1 MCDHKREDRN
11 TKPGRECARRHFYDL
26 VRSSYRLPPILWIV
40 GALLLLNPIP
50 SVNSLCFSQD
60 LEPLPPL
67 PKAEDSR
74 TPRWSYRFGEEV
86 IAFDPDP
93 LTIVVRLR
101 TDPTELPDQQVLLNS
116 LSLIIDSDLFH
127 PPQSIDLTR
136 YPGLALLRLQ
146 RPLSEI
152 EQLEVLKDLE
162 RSEVVEFASL
172 ASRAPDALLIPRPE
186 VWVVLEKVDPEG
198 TLARILEHG
207 ILSIKASFPSLYP
220 TWLLQIEG
228 APLDS
233 FQVAEA
239 LRAIDGVRFTQP
251 NFIRRLENHSRPSD
265 TLFPSQWN
273 LENNGQFGGTSGADI
288 RALEAWEIE
297 SGNPSITI
305 AIIDEGV
312 DLTHPD
318 LIGQI
323 VAGYDAVGA
332 VTPPP
337 GGMPGNA
344 ASQDAHGTACAGIAA
359 ATGDNQ
365 FGIAG
370 VCWNASIMSVRI
382 GFGDFWTQ
390 DDWVVDGITWATDMG
405 ADVLSNS
412 WGGGPGSTIIQGAI
426 QYANAVGRGGL
437 GTPTVFSSG
446 NGDINQVAF
455 PASLPETIA
464 VGASTPC
471 DERKSST
478 SCDGEW
484 WWGSQY
490 GPALDLVAPGPK
502 VTTTDN
508 FGPAGYV
515 RSHYVEFSGTSSA
528 APHVAGA
535 IALLLSSNSSFTADE
550 LRQLLRQS
558 AAEVGPVPYVSG
570 RNDEM
575 GYGRLDLLALLVA
588 AGAGVNPPL
597 GVECRTISTDTQ
609 LSWVNGETYASIEI
623 ERDGVLIATLP
634 GSETNY
640 TDTTPGLGLFQ
651 YTLRGIT
658 SVGASPG
665 VLCSTV
671 IIGAATDLV
680 WSPVAGAVAG
690 GPPIAAALSANG
702 RLPLLVQNLA
712 DGGSLDQ
719 YSSVWVNVGVFPDTY
734 QLTTAEGVALAD
746 YLQSA
751 TSTSQRY
758 LYLEGGDTWFF
769 DSNTPVHDLLGIE
782 PVGDGPN
789 NPSEN
794 LGTIVSVPSP
804 SCALPALELEYS
816 GENQFI
822 DRINP
827 LPGSSVLL
835 QNQSPSFE
843 AGIARDSG
851 TYRTLGTNFEIAGIS
866 ETGNSQADLVGA
878 ILDCWGLPT
887 VASPLPQPI
896 QNFNCQDVFG
906 AIQLNWVLG
915 DSYDGIRVTRN
926 DLLIAILPGTAQGLV
941 DATPAPGVNVYQV
954 QGTALGADSP
964 ARSCVSQSA
973 LPVNRLTIEDNF
985 ASVGEAV
992 TIPVLAEHQLPL
1004 EGYTMGFIYDPSVL
1018 QVTSLTTAG
1027 TVLEVLGAEF
1037 FVFDVDSIAG
1047 TATATAMLDAIPPIT
1062 EAVPPGVDQV
1072 ILNILGTIS
1081 VNAPPGSITPLALP
1095 ESLGSPPVV
1104 TAFLENGVTA
1114 YPPERDSGTLT
1125 VLANTN
1131 LGIALNTVS
1140 GSVGEPIDQSI
1151 FVSTDRELRGF
1162 SFGIPFDSAQIT
1174 PSTTT
1179 LSGTIADG
1187 ADYSEVEIDVV
1198 RGFLTASV
1206 ILDLV
1211 GPIELTIPVGGD
1223 LPVFRISWIVDLAV
1237 QESTSI
1243 PVQFQE
1249 GLGMVPVP
1257 LALIDLAGN
1266 SLSPTIEN
1274 GAILVTT
1281 PPTIEFIRGDMN
1293 LDGAVDVSDPIG
1305 ILSWIFEGHTA
1316 SCLDAADA
1324 NDDGFVDIGDP
1335 IYLLGFQF
1343 SNTAPPPVPFPQA
1356 GPDPTADNLECDQGL

>member
-1 MCDHKREDRN
+1 MCDHKRGDWITR
-11 TKPGRECARRHFYDL
+11 PGREWARRHFTDL
-26 VRSSYRLPPILWIV
+26 VRSSHRCAPLGWV
-40 GALLLLNPIP
+40 VAALLFVNPL
-50 SVNSLCFSQD
+50 SVPNLPCYGQA
-60 LEPLPPL
+60 LEARPPL
-67 PKAEDSR
+67 NSSDDSQ

-86 IAFDPDP
+86 IEFLPDP
-93 LTIVVRLR
+93 LTIVVRVG
-101 TDPTELPDQQVLLNS
+101 TDPTKLPDREDLLS
-116 LSLIIDSDLFH
+116 TLSALTDPEIFH
-127 PPQSIDLTR
+127 PPQPIDVTR

-146 RPLSEI
+146 RPLSDL
-152 EQLEVLKDLE
+152 EQLEVIASLE
-162 RSEVVEFASL
+162 RSNAVEFASL

-186 VWVVLEKVDPEG
+186 VWVVLEHGDPEA
-198 TLARILEHG
+198 TLASVLERG
-207 ILSIKASFPSLYP
+207 GLSIKSSFPGLYP

-228 APLDS
+228 SPLDS
-233 FQVAEA
+233 FQVAED
-239 LRAIDGVRFTQP
+239 LRTIEGVRLTQP
-251 NFIRRLENHSRPSD
+251 NFIRRLENHIRPSD

-273 LENNGQFGGTSGADI
+273 LENNGQYGGTPGADI

-297 SGNPSITI
+297 SGSPSITI

-312 DLTHPD
+312 DLNHPD

-323 VAGYDAVGA
+323 VPGYDAVGA
-332 VTPPP
+332 VAPPP
-337 GGMPGNA
+337 SGMPGNA

-359 ATGDNQ
+359 ATGDNPL
-365 FGIAG
+365 GIAG
-370 VCWNASIMSVRI
+370 VCWNASIMPVRI
-382 GFGDFWTQ
+382 GFGNFWTQ
-390 DDWVVDGITWATDMG
+390 DDWVLDGITWATDMG

-426 QYANAVGRGGL
+426 QYANTVGRGGL
-437 GTPTVFSSG
+437 GTPAVFSSG

-490 GPALDLVAPGPK
+490 GPTLDLVAPGPK

-515 RSHYVEFSGTSSA
+515 SSHYVEFSGTSSA
-528 APHVAGA
+528 VPHVSGA
-535 IALLLSSNSSFTADE
+535 IALLLSSNASFTADE

-558 AAEVGPVPYVSG
+558 AAEVGPIPYVAG

-588 AGAGVNPPL
+588 AGAGVNPPSS
-597 GVECRTISTDTQ
+597 VECIASSTNTQ
-609 LSWVNGETYASIEI
+609 LSWINGESYSSIEI
-623 ERDGVLIATLP
+623 ERDGILIATLP
-634 GSETNY
+634 GSETSY
-640 TDTTPGLGLFQ
+640 TDVSPGLGLFQ
-651 YTLRGIT
+651 YTLRGVT
-658 SVGASPG
+658 SPGPSPG

-702 RLPLLVQNLA
+702 RLPILVQNLA
-712 DGGSLDQ
+712 DGGPLDQ
-719 YSSVWVNVGVFPDTY
+719 YSSVWVNVGVFPDAY

-746 YLQSA
+746 YLLGA
-751 TSTSQRY
+751 VSTSQRF

-794 LGTIVSVPSP
+794 LGTIVTVPSP
-804 SCALPALELEYS
+804 ACTLPVLEMEYS

-843 AGIARDSG
+843 VGIARDSG
-851 TYRTLGTNFEIAGIS
+851 TYQTLGTNFELAGIS
-866 ETGNSQADLVGA
+866 ETGNSQAEFVSV
-878 ILDCWGLPT
+878 ILNCWGLPT

-896 QNFNCQDVFG
+896 QNFTCQDIFG

-915 DSYDGIRVTRN
+915 DNYDRIRVKRN

-941 DATPAPGVNVYQV
+941 DATPVPGVNVYQV
-954 QGTALGADSP
+954 LGRSLGAESP
-964 ARSCVSQSA
+964 ASSCVSNSA

-985 ASVGEAV
+985 ASVGETV

-1004 EGYTMGFIYDPSVL
+1004 EGYTLGFIYDPSVL

-1027 TVLEVLGAEF
+1027 TVLEILGAEF
-1037 FVFDVDSIAG
+1037 FVFGVDSVAG
-1047 TATATAMLDAIPPIT
+1047 TANATAMLDAIPPIT
-1062 EAVPPGVDQV
+1062 EAVPPGADQI
-1072 ILNILGTIS
+1072 ILNILGTVS
-1081 VNAPPGSITPLALP
+1081 VNAPPGSIIPLTLP

-1104 TAFLENGVTA
+1104 TTFLENGVTA
-1114 YPPERDSGTLT
+1114 YPPERNSGTLT
-1125 VLANTN
+1125 VLTNTN
-1131 LGIALNTVS
+1131 LEIALDTVS
-1140 GSVGEPIDQSI
+1140 GSVGELIDHSI

-1162 SFGIPFDSAQIT
+1162 SFGIPFDSNQIT
-1174 PSTTT
+1174 PANTT
-1179 LSGTIADG
+1179 LSGTFSDG
-1187 ADYSEVEIDVV
+1187 ADYAEVVVDVAA
-1198 RGFLTASV
+1198 GFLTASV

-1211 GPIELTIPVGGD
+1211 SPIDRTIPIGGD
-1223 LPVFRISWIVDLAV
+1223 LPVFQISWIVDLAV

-1249 GLGMVPVP
+1249 GLGIVPVP

-1266 SLSPTIEN
+1266 SLSPMIEN
-1274 GAILVTT
+1274 GVILVTT

-1293 LDGAVDVSDPIG
+1293 LDGLVDVSDPIG
-1305 ILSWIFEGHTA
+1305 ILSWIFEGFTA
-1316 SCLDAADA
+1316 NCLDAADA
-1324 NDDGFVDIGDP
+1324 NDDGMVDIGDP
-1335 IYLLGFQF
+1335 IFLLGFQF
-1343 SNTAPPPVPFPQA
+1343 SHTAPPPEPFPQA